1 MQSCIA
7 VGMRIFRESTR
18 WREWHGKV
26 GGGGGE
32 EQEGSASPFLRLQI
46 FSFLMQKIFADFSV
60 LLVQSEV
67 LISFHLVSFL
77 IFWIFS
83 LVDFSVI

>member
-26 GGGGGE
+26 GGGGGGGE

-46 FSFLMQKIFADFSV
+46 FSFLMQKIFSRF
-60 LLVQSEV
+60 
-67 LISFHLVSFL
+67 
-77 IFWIFS
+77 
-83 LVDFSVI
+83 

>member
-32 EQEGSASPFLRLQI
+32 EQEGSASPFLRFQI
-46 FSFLMQKIFADFSV
+46 FYFLMQKIFSRF
-60 LLVQSEV
+60 
-67 LISFHLVSFL
+67 
-77 IFWIFS
+77 
-83 LVDFSVI
+83 